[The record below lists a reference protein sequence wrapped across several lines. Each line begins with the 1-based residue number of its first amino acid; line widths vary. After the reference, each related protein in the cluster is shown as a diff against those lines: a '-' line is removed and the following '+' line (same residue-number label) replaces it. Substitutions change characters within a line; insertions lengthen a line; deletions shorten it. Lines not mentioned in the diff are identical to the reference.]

1 MFKSMNSSPFILF
14 LLTPQHLVVLWGV
27 VSEGK
32 SFLLPH
38 IYHSLHKQLIHES
51 KPVGIGRIKCIS
63 IFFVKDVKTKVIVNA
78 KTLKY
83 LKFY

>member
-51 KPVGIGRIKCIS
+51 KY
-63 IFFVKDVKTKVIVNA
+63 FFVKDVKTKVIVNA